1 MDKDIIRFICNNFC
15 LFCKWNCCCY
25 SVKCAGLS
33 KFNRN
38 YMSLLKI
45 ARPFLNFSR
54 QMEER
59 DFPVRDLPVK
69 GPSRNNYIAEFLVID
84 RSALSSFQW
93 FPILTIEKTNWSDIC
108 MFPVFSFFFHL
119 FFSFSLI
126 RISRGNY
133 GREFSEFLEH
143 RSQGNPR

>member
-25 SVKCAGLS
+25 SVKCAHLS

-54 QMEER
+54 QIEER
-59 DFPVRDLPVK
+59 DLPVRDLPVK

-93 FPILTIEKTNWSDIC
+93 FPILTIEETNWSDIC
-108 MFPVFSFFFHL
+108 MFPVFSFFFSFVL
-119 FFSFSLI
+119 LVFLDKNFSWKLC
-126 RISRGNY
+126 
-133 GREFSEFLEH
+133 REFSEFLEH

>member
-25 SVKCAGLS
+25 SVKCAHLS

-54 QMEER
+54 QIEER
-59 DFPVRDLPVK
+59 DFPVRDLLVK

-93 FPILTIEKTNWSDIC
+93 FPILTIEETNWSDIC
-108 MFPVFSFFFHL
+108 MFPVFSFFFSFVL
-119 FFSFSLI
+119 LVFLDKNFSWKLCK
-126 RISRGNY
+126 
-133 GREFSEFLEH
+133 EFSEFLEH